1 MTVSPVFLEI
11 LHYVSAVLARELPV
25 VVLDVT
31 LERHRVAEH
40 ARAVRALV
48 LLGAME
54 VLLKI
59 S

>member
-25 VVLDVT
+25 VVLDVS

-48 LLGAME
+48 LLGAVE
-54 VLLKI
+54 VLLKR